1 MTGQHHC
8 HKVSRGTGVDIM
20 NKSDY
25 VNPLGQASINDI
37 LKLTPVSLET
47 KNKRPTI

>member
-8 HKVSRGTGVDIM
+8 HKASRGTGVVIM

-25 VNPLGQASINDI
+25 VNPLGQASINDT
-37 LKLTPVSLET
+37 LMLTVLET
-47 KNKRPTI
+47 KNKRPTS